1 MPDSALTGRKHAPEL
16 TSVPHRGG
24 ADPFAR
30 LGKSNGEGTS
40 DHRVVTERGS
50 HDARRRNAQ
59 QLAKLAVDWAH
70 QQVTVATDAAPEDDQ
85 LGVEN
90 RDERSYCASEV
101 LGFELDG
108 RESCLVS
115 FACAVKD
122 LLCGYSTCQPELC
135 HGWDP

>member
-16 TSVPHRGG
+16 TSVPHRAGE
-24 ADPFAR
+24 DPFAR

-90 RDERSYCASEV
+90 RAERSYSPTPA
-101 LGFELDG
+101 LAFD
-108 RESCLVS
+108 
-115 FACAVKD
+115 FD
-122 LLCGYSTCQPELC
+122 
-135 HGWDP
+135 